1 MYRVWNFLTSYSL
14 LLIFGAIIALIWAN
28 LDLIIPVAGHPHYYF
43 EIYHHMVDYPLWE
56 NAPIGAME
64 NGHRVLTPH
73 YLVND
78 LLMALFFA
86 IAGKEV
92 WEAVALKSGSLRGKK
107 AITPLIATF
116 GGMAGPIAVYLGI
129 AYALG
134 STTFDAVSN
143 GWAVP
148 TATDI
153 AFSYLIGRIVFGAGH
168 PAVRFLLLL
177 AIADDALGLII
188 LAVFYPSAELAP
200 IWLVVSAGV
209 ALLVYILANRLPR
222 RLDKGNPERPYS
234 SWMRKYATFW
244 PYLIAGCVS
253 WYAFMRSGIHPALG
267 LLFIVPTIPHAD
279 RAYGIFSAAETHLK
293 DLLNTIEHGLK
304 HPVEVILFFFG
315 LFNAGVQFS
324 AMGEATWLVLA
335 GLLIGKPLGIFIFG
349 WLGARPLGFGLP
361 EGMRISDLFVLGC
374 VAAIGFTVALFV
386 ASVAFP
392 AGDVQDAAKMGALFS
407 FAAAIVSIVVGILF
421 RVQKKSG

>member
-1 MYRVWNFLTSYSL
+1 M
-14 LLIFGAIIALIWAN
+14 
-28 LDLIIPVAGHPHYYF
+28 
-43 EIYHHMVDYPLWE
+43 
-56 NAPIGAME
+56 
-64 NGHRVLTPH
+64 
-73 YLVND
+73 
-78 LLMALFFA
+78 
-86 IAGKEV
+86 
-92 WEAVALKSGSLRGKK
+92 
-107 AITPLIATF
+107 
-116 GGMAGPIAVYLGI
+116 
-129 AYALG
+129 
-134 STTFDAVSN
+134 
-143 GWAVP
+143 
-148 TATDI
+148 
-153 AFSYLIGRIVFGAGH
+153 
-168 PAVRFLLLL
+168 
-177 AIADDALGLII
+177 
-188 LAVFYPSAELAP
+188 
-200 IWLVVSAGV
+200 SAGV
-209 ALLVYILANRLPR
+209 ALLVYVLANRLPR

>member
-14 LLIFGAIIALIWAN
+14 LLIFGALVALLWAN
-28 LDLIIPVAGHPHYYF
+28 LDLIIPVEGDPHYYF
-43 EIYHHMVDYPLWE
+43 DLYHHMVDFHLWE
-56 NAPIGAME
+56 NAPIGAIYD
-64 NGHRVLTPH
+64 GVRILTPH
-73 YLVND
+73 YLIND

-107 AITPLIATF
+107 AVTPLIATI
-116 GGMAGPIAVYLGI
+116 GGMAGPIAVYLGV
-129 AYALG
+129 AYFLG
-134 STTFDAVSN
+134 STTFDAVAN

-153 AFSYLIGRIVFGAGH
+153 AFSYLIGRMVFGAGH

-188 LAVFYPSAELAP
+188 LAVFYPSSELAP
-200 IWLVVSAGV
+200 SWIFVSAGV
-209 ALLVYILANRLPR
+209 AVLVYVLANWLPR
-222 RLDKGNPERPYS
+222 RLDKGDQARPYS
-234 SWMRKYATFW
+234 TWMRQKASFW
-244 PYLIAGCVS
+244 PYLIAGCLS

-279 RAYGIFSAAETHLK
+279 RAYGIFSAAEVHLK

-304 HPVEVILFFFG
+304 HPVEIILFFFG

-335 GLLIGKPLGIFIFG
+335 GLLIGKPVGILIFG
-349 WLGARPLGFGLP
+349 WIGARPLGFGLP
-361 EGMRISDLFVLGC
+361 EGMKTSDLFVLGC

-392 AGDVQDAAKMGALFS
+392 AGDIQDAAKMGALFS
-407 FAAAIVSIVVGILF
+407 FAAAAISLIVGILF
-421 RVQKKSG
+421 RVEKKSN